1 MNIGEFLKSE
11 YIFPF
16 RLVNLPSLNIGE
28 LLLDIILQFMIVI
41 SVSDEVTSQYKS
53 SNLGVIVV
61 SVVDNVCLTSNVVS
75 VSVKLRILLPLVA
88 VCQVEP
94 PSTEVS
100 IVVVVKSDNQ
110 LAPSVSYT
118 HLTLPTTPYV

>member
-1 MNIGEFLKSE
+1 MSKLHLYSIGVS
-11 YIFPF
+11 
-16 RLVNLPSLNIGE
+16 
-28 LLLDIILQFMIVI
+28 I
-41 SVSDEVTSQYKS
+41 STFKL
-53 SNLGVIVV
+53 SNLGVTAV
-61 SVVDNVCLTSNVVS
+61 SAVDNVCLTSNVVA

-110 LAPSVSYT
+110 LAPFIVPSLV
-118 HLTLPTTPYV
+118 PT